1 MKRLLIPIDFSP
13 ASESAFAYALSLSAG
28 LQVNLLVLLHVQK
41 PGVSDSDATQSID
54 PAARL
59 AELAGQAEEVL
70 GEQVTV
76 LSKVLRGEPEEV
88 IERLARQFESD
99 LIVMGATGAG
109 DSAINGYFLGN
120 VAGTMFKLSELPMLF
135 VPEGTQFRPPR
146 KLAFVVKSLMVYKQ
160 EALGPLTAF
169 AQAFSSEL
177 AVVQVKATSI
187 DEVYGKECNMN
198 LAGTEHNIYQITCD
212 NVPSGID
219 KVIATFEP
227 EILCVIRRKRD
238 FFETMF
244 KAPTVAASDFRSSV
258 PVLVLQ
264 GAR

>member
-1 MKRLLIPIDFSP
+1 MKRILVPIDFSP
-13 ASESAFAYALSLSAG
+13 ESETAFAYALSLSAG
-28 LQVNLLVLLHVQK
+28 LQANLLVLLHVQK
-41 PGVSDSDATQSID
+41 PGATDSGATQSID

-59 AELAGQAEEVL
+59 AELATQAEGAL
-70 GEQVTV
+70 GERTTIV
-76 LSKVLRGEPEEV
+76 SKVLRGEPEEV

-109 DSAINGYFLGN
+109 ESASKGYFLGN
-120 VAGTMFKLSELPMLF
+120 VAGTMFKLTELPMLF
-135 VPEGTQFRPPR
+135 VPEGTEYRRPQ
-146 KLAFVVKSLMVYKQ
+146 KLAFILKSLMIYKP
-160 EALGPLTAF
+160 EALGPLMALT
-169 AQAFSSEL
+169 QAFSAEL
-177 AVVQVKATSI
+177 AVVQVKAAST
-187 DEVYGKECNMN
+187 DESYGKECNMD

-244 KAPTVAASDFRSSV
+244 KARTVSAEDFRSSV